1 MIYPPAGKP
10 LWIAIQCA
18 TCNHEK
24 PLVKDGASV
33 LYCTHHKCETCD
45 GNCCVFWR
53 PRKRIVVSI
62 IKHNRSEIKEEE
74 N

>member
-1 MIYPPAGKP
+1 MIYELLNKIC
-10 LWIAIQCA
+10 IAIRCA

-33 LYCTHHKCETCD
+33 LYCTHNKCETCD

-62 IKHNRSEIKEEE
+62 IKHNRSEVKEE